1 MARLRP
7 FRYARRQFL
16 GQAGR
21 EQVSHPPDAVHA
33 TLEGARALHRGS
45 CLCGEVRYE
54 VDGELGDF
62 GYCHCKS
69 CQKASGSAH
78 AANCP
83 VRRSD
88 FRIVGGENLLREFE
102 SSPGK
107 FRVFC
112 SRCGSPIYAYL
123 SRNQEFLRIRLGSLD
138 TTFAR
143 TPKAHTFVSER
154 ATWAPISDDVPQF
167 LDWAPKEILAQKG
180 SRQP

>member
-1 MARLRP
+1 M
-7 FRYARRQFL
+7 
-16 GQAGR
+16 
-21 EQVSHPPDAVHA
+21 
-33 TLEGARALHRGS
+33 HRGS
-45 CLCGEVRYE
+45 CLCGDVEYE

-62 GYCHCKS
+62 GYCHCTS

-83 VRRSD
+83 VSHGD
-88 FRIVGGENLLREFE
+88 FRLVSGWHVLREFE

-123 SRNQEFLRIRLGSLD
+123 ASNAEVIRIRLGSLD
-138 TTFAR
+138 TPFEKQPR
-143 TPKAHTFVSER
+143 AHTFVSER
-154 ATWAPISDDVPQF
+154 APWAPIGDDAPQF
-167 LDWAPKEILAQKG
+167 PTWAPKEVLEQKG